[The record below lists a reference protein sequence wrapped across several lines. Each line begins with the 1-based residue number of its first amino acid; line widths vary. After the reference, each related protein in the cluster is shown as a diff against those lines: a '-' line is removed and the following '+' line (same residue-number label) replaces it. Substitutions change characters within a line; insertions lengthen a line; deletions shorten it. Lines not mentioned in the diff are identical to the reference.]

1 MFNFLK
7 TTSME
12 RSNRIWLGIFTFL
25 PLVLLIGYLIQFAV
39 LVREVILY
47 GNDIATLGDISLAL
61 LLMLGI
67 GVVSFGLFVFYILHV
82 IYSKV
87 DNNEKLLWII
97 LFFVGN
103 IFAFPVY
110 FYMKVWKAPQEH
122 GSMLAN

>member
-1 MFNFLK
+1 
-7 TTSME
+7 ME
-12 RSNRIWLGIFTFL
+12 RANRIWLGIFTFL
-25 PLVLLIGYLIQFAV
+25 PLVFLVFYLIQFAF
-39 LVREVILY
+39 LLRDMLQY

-67 GVVSFGLFVFYILHV
+67 GVVSFGLFIFYILHV
-82 IYSKV
+82 IYSKT

-110 FYMKVWKAPQEH
+110 YYMKIWKAPSHEH
-122 GSMLAN
+122 TSMLAN

>member
-25 PLVLLIGYLIQFAV
+25 PLVLLIGYLVQFAL
-39 LVREVILY
+39 LVREVIVY
-47 GNDIATLGDISLAL
+47 GNDIATLGDVSLAL

-82 IYSKV
+82 IYSKA
-87 DNNEKLLWII
+87 DKNEKLLWII

-110 FYMKVWKAPQEH
+110 FYMKVWKAPHEH
-122 GSMLAN
+122 GTMLAN

>member
-1 MFNFLK
+1 MD
-7 TTSME
+7 

-25 PLVLLIGYLIQFAV
+25 PWVLLIGYLIQFAV
-39 LVREVILY
+39 LVREVVLY
-47 GNDIATLGDISLAL
+47 GNDIATIGDISLAL

-82 IYSKV
+82 IYSKA

-103 IFAFPVY
+103 ILAFPVY
-110 FYMKVWKAPQEH
+110 FYMKVWKAPHEH
-122 GSMLAN
+122 GTMLAN

>member
-1 MFNFLK
+1 
-7 TTSME
+7 ME
-12 RSNRIWLGIFTFL
+12 RANRIWLGIFTFL
-25 PLVLLIGYLIQFAV
+25 PLVFLVFYLIQFAFLLRDV
-39 LVREVILY
+39 LQY

-82 IYSKV
+82 IYSKT

-110 FYMKVWKAPQEH
+110 FYMKIWKAPSQEH
-122 GSMLAN
+122 TSMLAN